1 MTVVA
6 YPKDA
11 DGAALQTKI
20 TQLTTQVN
28 ALGNHPAKF
37 AAQALLDQNQ
47 RELVHHFL
55 MVGRL
60 NAASILSTMS

>member
-6 YPKDA
+6 SPKDSE
-11 DGAALQTKI
+11 GRTLQTRI
-20 TQLTTQVN
+20 TVLTAQVN

-37 AAQALLDQNQ
+37 AAQAALDQLQ
-47 RELVHHFL
+47 REAVDHFM

>member
-6 YPKDA
+6 NPKDA

-20 TQLTTQVN
+20 TALTAQVN

-37 AAQALLDQNQ
+37 AAQAALDQLQ
-47 RELVHHFL
+47 RELVNHFL
-55 MVGRL
+55 MVGRIT
-60 NAASILSTMS
+60 AATILSTLS